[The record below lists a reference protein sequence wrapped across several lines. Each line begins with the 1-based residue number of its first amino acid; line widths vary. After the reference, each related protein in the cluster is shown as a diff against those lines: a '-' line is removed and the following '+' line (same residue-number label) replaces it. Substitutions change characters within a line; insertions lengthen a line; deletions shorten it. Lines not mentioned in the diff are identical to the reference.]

1 MVRLLVPEI
10 NAKLFK
16 IKMKVN
22 SSNDWIQQLY
32 VQEITKKK
40 SPELDFYK
48 DDNGRFV
55 MTESY
60 HIKRGSCC
68 GSNCK
73 HCPYEPI
80 YQKGNKH
87 TQESLRN

>member
-1 MVRLLVPEI
+1 MTVR
-10 NAKLFK
+10 ASK
-16 IKMKVN
+16 
-22 SSNDWIQQLY
+22 DWIQQLY

-68 GSNCK
+68 GSKCK

-80 YQKGNKH
+80 YQKGNKNI
-87 TQESLRN
+87 QESLRN